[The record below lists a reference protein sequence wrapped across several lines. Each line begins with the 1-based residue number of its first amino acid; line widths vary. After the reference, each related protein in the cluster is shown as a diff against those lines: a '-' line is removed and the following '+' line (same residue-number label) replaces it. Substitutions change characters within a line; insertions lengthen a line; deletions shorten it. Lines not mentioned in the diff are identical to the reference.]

1 MLRTTV
7 RLTAFLML
15 ATPCLAAGW
24 GSVEGQVVLD
34 GNVPSVPPLVRKGDT
49 TVKDAPVCAALDM
62 VNDGMLF
69 NKETNGVAN
78 VFVFMRKAPA
88 QIHPDLKSSKEKQVV
103 FDQMNCRFF
112 PHCLI
117 VRNDQVVLC
126 KSSDAVAHNVHTNP
140 FSNTPANFIVQPNDT
155 KGIEVKMPQAE
166 RLPVKVVCDIHP
178 WMLAWWVVVD
188 HPYAA
193 ITDEKGNF
201 KIENLPEGEHE
212 FQVWHAKTGYIDR
225 KLMVNI
231 KGGQTTTQ
239 KPVKVK
245 LDQFKD

>member
-1 MLRTTV
+1 MLKSV
-7 RLTAFLML
+7 FRLSAFWIL
-15 ATPCLAAGW
+15 ASPCLAAGW

-34 GNVPSVPPLVRKGDT
+34 GAVPTVAPLVRKGDA
-49 TVKDAPVCAALDM
+49 TVKDAAVCAAKDI

-69 NKETNGVAN
+69 DAETKGVAN

-88 QIHPDLKSSKEKQVV
+88 QIHPDLKVSKEKQVV
-103 FDQMNCRFF
+103 FDQTNCRFT

-117 VRNDQVVLC
+117 VRNDQTVLC

-140 FSNTPANFIVQPNDT
+140 FSNTPANFIVQPNDA
-155 KGIEVKMPQAE
+155 KGIEVKLPQVE

-178 WMLAWWVVVD
+178 WMLAWWVVID

-193 ITDEKGNF
+193 ITDAKGNF

-225 KLMVNI
+225 KLMVSI
-231 KGGQTTTQ
+231 KADKTTAQ